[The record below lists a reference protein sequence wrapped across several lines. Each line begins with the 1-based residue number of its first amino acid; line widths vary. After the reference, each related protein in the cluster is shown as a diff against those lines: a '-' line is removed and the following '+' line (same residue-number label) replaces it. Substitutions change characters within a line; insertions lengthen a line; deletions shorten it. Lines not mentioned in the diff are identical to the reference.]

1 MDKFVE
7 EIMLKRSTLPF
18 ENTSAVYRPTVRCF
32 SADCWFFVGQLSVV
46 CRPTVPLLSAD
57 CWPALGSRL
66 LIVFRL

>member
-7 EIMLKRSTLPF
+7 EIMLKGSTLPF

-46 CRPTVPLLSAD
+46 CRPTVPAWQPTVDRFSAMTQEFIN
-57 CWPALGSRL
+57 G
-66 LIVFRL
+66 